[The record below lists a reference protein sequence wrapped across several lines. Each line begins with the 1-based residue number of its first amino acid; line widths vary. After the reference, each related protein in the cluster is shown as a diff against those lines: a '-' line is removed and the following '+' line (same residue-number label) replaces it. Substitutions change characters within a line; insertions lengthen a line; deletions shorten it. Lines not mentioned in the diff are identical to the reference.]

1 MRFQRNRYRRCRLLA
16 AALLLAGLAIR
27 GAAPAAAQDVGPEVP
42 SPPPAFEFHSGFWVN
57 LHVFLYAQSRI
68 AANDDAQA
76 EQAAFGAQA
85 AAPAPALSPAE
96 RQTWN
101 AAVAYYASDLGQRD
115 LTTSLDFAR
124 IADRLGELETCTDLS
139 GRSAQACTSGL
150 RPELIRVLESA
161 APIYRA
167 HWWPQHDRAN
177 RAWIAQAAPP
187 VLQMGADLADRLT
200 AIYQEPWPSGR
211 LRVDVVSYAGSEGA
225 YTTLDPPH
233 LMIASQDPRNQ
244 GLYGFEVLFHQ
255 ASEVLA
261 GGVLKQIDDL
271 CRQRDLLIPRD
282 LGSALLYY
290 TTGYAVQ
297 HELAQRRPQDAPY
310 TAVCRSLRSISRRVD
325 RVSSADRGILA
336 PLLGRPSGIRFGGRA
351 PGRGAFLSGGTLRR
365 RIHAARSTISERW
378 ARPRESGGLWRS
390 DSSCRAK

>member
-1 MRFQRNRYRRCRLLA
+1 MRFEWNRYRRCRLLA
-16 AALLLAGLAIR
+16 AALLLAGVAIR

-101 AAVAYYASDLGQRD
+101 AAIAYYASDLGQRD

-150 RPELIRVLESA
+150 RPDLIRVLESA

-310 TAVCRSLRSISRRVD
+310 TPY
-325 RVSSADRGILA
+325 ADRFGLYQGA
-336 PLLGRPSGIRFGGRA
+336 WTEFHLLIEEYWRPYLDGQVEFDSAVEHLVAG
-351 PGRGAFLSGGTLRR
+351 LS
-365 RIHAARSTISERW
+365 
-378 ARPRESGGLWRS
+378 
-390 DSSCRAK
+390 